1 MRCLLHCPGCDWTAL
16 LFRDRA
22 TPSALSPFPRPRPCG
37 SNGGEQPR
45 SSRTANRSRV
55 SFPAAGAARR
65 HALIGGAIGAVAGFA
80 LCATISTLADDS
92 AGGGVSF
99 CPLDTALLIM
109 GGGFALGAA
118 IGWAI

>member
-1 MRCLLHCPGCDWTAL
+1 MRCRRIAPVVIGL
-16 LFRDRA
+16 LFCFEIAHAQLPLPLPA
-22 TPSALSPFPRPRPCG
+22 TPPLRFERWRAATPVSDSKPIERLVPT
-37 SNGGEQPR
+37 GG
-45 SSRTANRSRV
+45 SRT
-55 SFPAAGAARR
+55 R

-80 LCATISTLADDS
+80 LCTTISTLADDS

-99 CPLDTALLIM
+99 CPLDTSLLMI